1 MSATPVRAAGGVVVR
16 PAADGETEVLLIH
29 RSGRDDWT
37 FPKGKLEEGETEEAC
52 ALREVE
58 EETALRCTLVE
69 EMTTTNY
76 VDRKGRF
83 KTARYWIMLPMGGYA
98 MPQNEV
104 DDVQWARL
112 AQAVERLTFERDRAL
127 LLAFRERCARAATL
141 TVSDRSPA

>member
-1 MSATPVRAAGGVVVR
+1 MSTARVRAAGGVLVR
-16 PAADGETEVLLIH
+16 ATADGETEILLIH

-37 FPKGKLEEGETEEAC
+37 FPKGKLAAGETDEAC

-83 KTARYWIMLPMGGYA
+83 KTVRYWIMLPIGGYA

-112 AQAVERLTFERDRAL
+112 AQAVERLTYERDRTL

-141 TVSDRSPA
+141 AVSDRSRA